1 MTPAVPPPHSP
12 ATLLTSPSPPGKTR
26 HALVVEDLDEPREW
40 LAELLPSVIQG
51 LRRIDTA
58 ANLAEARAWM
68 AEYSYDL
75 ALVDW
80 GLPDGTAESLIRD
93 LSRSRPDAEVIVA
106 TIHDDDAHVFPA
118 LRAGATGYILK
129 SQPRAVV
136 MAQLQGIE
144 RGEPA
149 LSPSVALRVLKHF
162 RAPRHEPI
170 GFSAPENT
178 AKNPLNTVSGFG
190 VSSFGASGFGSSNFG
205 ASNFR
210 ASNVNAEEPV
220 QHLSQREIDVLR
232 LIGKGYSAPEAA
244 RLLNL
249 SAHTTSSYIRDIY
262 RKLGISSRAEAA
274 MEAAR
279 RGLVA

>member
-1 MTPAVPPPHSP
+1 MP
-12 ATLLTSPSPPGKTR
+12 LPSHR
-26 HALVVEDLDEPREW
+26 LQNALIVEDLDEPRQW
-40 LAELLPSVIQG
+40 LAELLPQALPG
-51 LRRIDTA
+51 LQHVDTA
-58 ANLAEARAWM
+58 ASLAEAAGLTRHTQ
-68 AEYSYDL
+68 YDL

-80 GLPDGTAESLIRD
+80 GLPDGTAEGLIHE
-93 LSRSRPDAEVIVA
+93 LAAARPEAEVIVA

-136 MAQLQGIE
+136 MAQLQGIA

-162 RAPRHEPI
+162 HALPQTRRA
-170 GFSAPENT
+170 FDAPNFVAFEAT
-178 AKNPLNTVSGFG
+178 SVATTPDPD
-190 VSSFGASGFGSSNFG
+190 AS
-205 ASNFR
+205 
-210 ASNVNAEEPV
+210 P
-220 QHLSQREIDVLR
+220 LSQREVDVLR

-244 RLLNL
+244 KLLGISN
-249 SAHTTSSYIRDIY
+249 HTASSYVRDIY

-274 MEAAR
+274 MEAVR